1 MVLSCELQV
10 SRPPWSALS
19 EGDVPSEDALMA
31 MRAGTTRS
39 ADLGH
44 PAASGR
50 SAVPAQLRMALNLLA
65 DDPTQPSGAHWC
77 WTRIVPEM
85 ANRLLPG
92 EELNLMLS
100 PSARHYFPGDEDGV
114 RCLTFPWSNEHRV
127 LRTASE
133 HLVTPFRLPLRHI
146 DLLSTAIAPV
156 LKSTPSL
163 VIHMKTM
170 HAFTVPETLGL
181 APRLYRRLNYQ
192 RSVRIADAVIV
203 NSNSLRAEIDQYLQV
218 DPAKVSLIY
227 EAVDHEVFKPGDRDA
242 ARAHVAPFGISRPF
256 LLFVSSLWR
265 YKNADG
271 VLHAWKLIRHEL
283 AGRQLVILG
292 AERDQKYS
300 AELHQ
305 LVAELGIEDD
315 VVFAGGVSNEETVD
329 FYRAADLLVYPS
341 FNETFG
347 LPILEAMAC
356 ACPVVTSDVS
366 SMPEIAGGAAILT
379 NPHDPSAIA
388 RSILEGIGSDVPRLR
403 AAGLRRAQQFTWGA
417 VAEATLNTY
426 RQAAERRRRRGHPK
440 T

>member
-1 MVLSCELQV
+1 M
-10 SRPPWSALS
+10 
-19 EGDVPSEDALMA
+19 D
-31 MRAGTTRS
+31 MRAETTWS
-39 ADLGH
+39 
-44 PAASGR
+44 PESGSVR
-50 SAVPAQLRMALNLLA
+50 PSHKAGVQTHLRMALNLLS

-77 WTRIVPEM
+77 WTRIVPAM

-92 EELNLMLS
+92 EELHLMLS
-100 PSARHYFPGDEDGV
+100 PSARHFFPDDGDGV
-114 RCLTFPWSNEHRV
+114 RCLTFPWSNEHRL

-156 LKSTPSL
+156 VKSTRSL

-170 HAFTVPETLGL
+170 HAFTVPETVGIG
-181 APRLYRRLNYQ
+181 PRTYRRLNYQ

-203 NSNSLRAEIDQYLQV
+203 NSNSLRAEIDKYLEV
-218 DPAKVSLIY
+218 DSRKVSLIY
-227 EAVDHEVFKPGDRDA
+227 EAVDHEIFNPGDQGA
-242 ARAHVAPFGISRPF
+242 ARARIAPFGISRPF
-256 LLFVSSLWR
+256 VLFVSSLWR

-271 VLHAWKLIRHEL
+271 LLRAWKMIRHEL
-283 AGRQLVILG
+283 GGRQLVILG

-305 LVAELGIEDD
+305 LAAELGITGD
-315 VVFAGGVSNEETVD
+315 VVFAGGVPNEETVH
-329 FYRAADLLVYPS
+329 FYRAADLLAYPS

-356 ACPVVTSDVS
+356 ACPVVTSNVS

-379 NPHDPSAIA
+379 DPHDPSAIA

-403 AAGLRRAQQFTWGA
+403 TAGLRRARDFTWEA
-417 VAEATLNTY
+417 VAEATLDAY
-426 RQAAERRRRRGHPK
+426 RVAAEHRRR
-440 T
+440 

>member
-1 MVLSCELQV
+1 M
-10 SRPPWSALS
+10 
-19 EGDVPSEDALMA
+19 D
-31 MRAGTTRS
+31 MRAETTWS
-39 ADLGH
+39 
-44 PAASGR
+44 PESGSLR
-50 SAVPAQLRMALNLLA
+50 PSHKAGVQTHLRMALNLLS

-92 EELNLMLS
+92 EELHLMLS
-100 PSARHYFPGDEDGV
+100 PSARHFFPDDGDAV
-114 RCLTFPWSNEHRV
+114 RCLTFPWSNEHRL

-156 LKSTPSL
+156 VKSTRSL

-170 HAFTVPETLGL
+170 HAFTVPETVGIG
-181 APRLYRRLNYQ
+181 PRTYRRLNYQ

-203 NSNSLRAEIDQYLQV
+203 NSNSLRAEIDKYLEV
-218 DPAKVSLIY
+218 DSRKVSLIY
-227 EAVDHEVFKPGDRDA
+227 EAVDHEIFKPGDQGA
-242 ARAHVAPFGISRPF
+242 ARARIAPFGISRPF
-256 LLFVSSLWR
+256 VLFVSSLWR

-271 VLHAWKLIRHEL
+271 LLRAWKMIRHEL
-283 AGRQLVILG
+283 GGRQLVILG

-305 LVAELGIEDD
+305 LAAELGITGD
-315 VVFAGGVSNEETVD
+315 VVFAGSVPNEETVH
-329 FYRAADLLVYPS
+329 FYQAADLLAYPS

-356 ACPVVTSDVS
+356 ACPVVTSNVS

-379 NPHDPSAIA
+379 DPHDPSAIA
-388 RSILEGIGSDVPRLR
+388 GSILEGIGSDVSRLR
-403 AAGLRRAQQFTWGA
+403 TAGLRRARDFTWEA
-417 VAEATLNTY
+417 VAEATLNAY
-426 RQAAERRRRRGHPK
+426 RVAAEHRRR
-440 T
+440 

>member
-1 MVLSCELQV
+1 M
-10 SRPPWSALS
+10 ALGAS
-19 EGDVPSEDALMA
+19 
-31 MRAGTTRS
+31 TTRS
-39 ADLGH
+39 PDFDH

-50 SAVPAQLRMALNLLA
+50 SADRAHLRMALNLLA

-92 EELNLMLS
+92 EELNLMVS
-100 PSARHYFPGDEDGV
+100 PSSRHYFPVDGDGV
-114 RCLTFPWSNEHRV
+114 RCLTFPWSNEHRL

-146 DLLSTAIAPV
+146 DLLSTAIAPII
-156 LKSTPSL
+156 KSTPSL

-170 HAFTVPETLGL
+170 HAFTVPETLSVG
-181 APRLYRRLNYQ
+181 PRTYRRLNYQ
-192 RSVRIADAVIV
+192 RSVRIADAVVV
-203 NSNSLRAEIDQYLQV
+203 NSNSLRAEIDKYLEV

-227 EAVDHEVFKPGDRDA
+227 EAVDHEIFKPGDRDA
-242 ARAHVAPFGISRPF
+242 ARAQVAPFGISRPF

-271 VLHAWKLIRHEL
+271 VLRAWKLIRHEL
-283 AGRQLVILG
+283 GGRQLVILG
-292 AERDQKYS
+292 AERDEKYS

-305 LVAELGIEDD
+305 LVAELGIADD
-315 VVFAGGVSNEETVD
+315 VVFAGAVSNEETVH

-356 ACPVVTSDVS
+356 ACPVVTSNVS
-366 SMPEIAGGAAILT
+366 SMPEIAGGAAVLT
-379 NPHDPSAIA
+379 DPHDPRAIG
-388 RSILEGIGSDVPRLR
+388 RSILEVTGSDASRLR
-403 AAGLRRAQQFTWGA
+403 ADGLRRAQEFTWGA

-426 RQAAERRRRRGHPK
+426 RQAAERRQR
-440 T
+440 

>member
-1 MVLSCELQV
+1 MV
-10 SRPPWSALS
+10 
-19 EGDVPSEDALMA
+19 

-39 ADLGH
+39 PDSGH

-50 SAVPAQLRMALNLLA
+50 ATQLRMALNLLA

-100 PSARHYFPGDEDGV
+100 PLSRHYFPSDGDGV